1 MLAVK
6 KKVRH
11 FGFKATFFASLYS
24 ESLLFRQL
32 GLDSQTVQSVC
43 IFAGNWLA
51 LSYDSILET
60 SITFGVGTVNP
71 LFNKIHQFKVYTIKG
86 RYGLDLPP

>member
-1 MLAVK
+1 MSPLVKGFQSYKPVMLAVK

-51 LSYDSILET
+51 LSYDSIVET
-60 SITFGVGTVNP
+60 SITY
-71 LFNKIHQFKVYTIKG
+71 L
-86 RYGLDLPP
+86 LDFVRSMVLQNF

>member
-1 MLAVK
+1 MSTLVKGFQSYKPVMLAVK

-11 FGFKATFFASLYS
+11 FRFKATFFASLFS
-24 ESLLFRQL
+24 EFLLFRQL
-32 GLDSQTVQSVC
+32 GLDSQTVQSVF

-60 SITFGVGTVNP
+60 SITY
-71 LFNKIHQFKVYTIKG
+71 L
-86 RYGLDLPP
+86 LDFVRSMVLQNF

>member
-1 MLAVK
+1 MVEGFQSYKPVMLAVK

-11 FGFKATFFASLYS
+11 FRFKATFFASLFS

-32 GLDSQTVQSVC
+32 GLDSQMLQSVC

-60 SITFGVGTVNP
+60 SIT
-71 LFNKIHQFKVYTIKG
+71 YS
-86 RYGLDLPP
+86 LDFVRSMVLQNF

>member
-24 ESLLFRQL
+24 KSLLFRQL
-32 GLDSQTVQSVC
+32 GLDSQTVQSVF

-60 SITFGVGTVNP
+60 PITYLLDFVRSMVLQNFEAN
-71 LFNKIHQFKVYTIKG
+71 LRMLKVLLLSLIK
-86 RYGLDLPP
+86 

>member
-1 MLAVK
+1 MPVMLAVK

-11 FGFKATFFASLYS
+11 FGIKATFYASLYS
-24 ESLLFRQL
+24 EPLLFRQL
-32 GLDSQTVQSVC
+32 GLDSQTVQSVF

-60 SITFGVGTVNP
+60 SITY
-71 LFNKIHQFKVYTIKG
+71 L
-86 RYGLDLPP
+86 LDFVRSMVLQNF